1 MFNNFGDDNYGSGY
15 GGGGYGEQR
24 PAPGGEGANNLS
36 GVAKI
41 KVIGVGGAGNN
52 AVNRLIESGLKSA
65 EYIVVNTDN
74 QALAR
79 SKATNRIQIGVKLTK
94 GLGAGAD
101 PAMGKAAAEENKD
114 AIQNALKD
122 TDLLFITAGMGGGT
136 GTGAAPVIAKIARD
150 MKILTVAVV
159 TLPFTF
165 EAKKRM
171 DNAVAGVEDLRK
183 SVDSIVIIPNDK
195 IREVVPKGTSFPD
208 ALKVADEVL
217 RQGIRGIAELIV
229 NPSLINLD
237 FADIRT
243 TLKGRGLAHMGIGVA
258 KGEKRISDAVRC
270 AVCSPL
276 LNTTIEGASSVIL
289 NVVGGK
295 DLSLDEV
302 CMAADLVRGVID
314 YSANVIFG
322 ACIDENMSDEVE
334 VVIIATGFPASGQAV
349 TGAEDRSASARKA
362 SALSE
367 KIDRVYNSGVNTLS
381 AGGAPQTQAPA
392 QSYGYAAPGRGEYS
406 APSRAYPQ
414 PDYGQ
419 AARPAGYP
427 QTQQPQPQQQAYDPN
442 GYAQPSPARPAQ
454 PYAPSPDWNG
464 QSAQGVQP
472 APYANYPG
480 YGVPPQGNGYAPG
493 GYAPTGAF
501 EPDDPIPDR
510 NAAQEPDRKHRPKF
524 VDYFIKKN
532 SDNK

>member
-1 MFNNFGDDNYGSGY
+1 MMDNYENNVFNGY
-15 GGGGYGEQR
+15 NSPMQNLG
-24 PAPGGEGANNLS
+24 NNLS

-52 AVNRLIESGLKSA
+52 AVDRLIESGLKSA

-79 SKATNRIQIGVKLTK
+79 SKANNRIQIGVKLTK

-101 PAMGKAAAEENKD
+101 PAVGKAAAEENKE
-114 AIQNALKD
+114 AIQEALKD

-136 GTGAAPVIAKIARD
+136 GTGAAPVIAKIAKD

-171 DNAVAGVEDLRK
+171 DNALMGIEELHK
-183 SVDSIVIIPNDK
+183 SVDSIITIPNDK
-195 IREVVPKGTSFPD
+195 IRQVVPKGTSFSD
-208 ALKVADEVL
+208 SLKVADEVL

-229 NPSLINLD
+229 KPSLINLD
-237 FADIRT
+237 FADVKT
-243 TLKGRGLAHMGIGVA
+243 TLKDRGLAHMGIGVA

-289 NVVGGK
+289 NIIGGK

-302 CMAADLVRGVID
+302 VVAADLVKGIID

-322 ACIDENMSDEVE
+322 ACIDENMADEVE
-334 VVIIATGFPASGQAV
+334 VVIIATGFNDQ
-349 TGAEDRSASARKA
+349 
-362 SALSE
+362 L
-367 KIDRVYNSGVNTLS
+367 
-381 AGGAPQTQAPA
+381 GGI
-392 QSYGYAAPGRGEYS
+392 
-406 APSRAYPQ
+406 
-414 PDYGQ
+414 
-419 AARPAGYP
+419 
-427 QTQQPQPQQQAYDPN
+427 
-442 GYAQPSPARPAQ
+442 
-454 PYAPSPDWNG
+454 
-464 QSAQGVQP
+464 SAQGQDSVIHRASMLSQKIDFAYNDRTAMGVQT
-472 APYANYPG
+472 NTSTQ
-480 YGVPPQGNGYAPG
+480 YGEVAQPMQPIQNNFG
-493 GYAPTGAF
+493 GMPILQSEQPMPMQPIAPTQNATF
-501 EPDDPIPDR
+501 EPDDPIPDDTQ
-510 NAAQEPDRKHRPKF
+510 NDADRKHRPRF
-524 VDYFIKKN
+524 VDYFIKRN

>member
-1 MFNNFGDDNYGSGY
+1 MFNNYGDNDNFGAGYGMNNYGETPVAAT
-15 GGGGYGEQR
+15 GEV
-24 PAPGGEGANNLS
+24 GSNNLS

-79 SKATNRIQIGVKLTK
+79 SKASNRIQIGVKLTK
-94 GLGAGAD
+94 GLGAGAE
-101 PAMGKAAAEENKD
+101 PSVGKAAAEENKD
-114 AIQNALKD
+114 IIQNALKD

-136 GTGAAPVIAKIARD
+136 GTGAAPVIAKIAKD

-171 DNAVAGVEDLRK
+171 DNAVGGVEELRK
-183 SVDSIVIIPNDK
+183 SVDSIIIIPNDK
-195 IREVVPKGTSFPD
+195 IREVVPKGTPFPE

-237 FADIRT
+237 FADVKT
-243 TLKGRGLAHMGIGVA
+243 TLKARGLAHMGIGVA

-302 CMAADLVRGVID
+302 WMAADLVKGVID
-314 YSANVIFG
+314 FSANVIFG

-334 VVIIATGFPASGQAV
+334 VVIIATGFPAGGQAV
-349 TGAEDRSASARKA
+349 TGTEDRTATARKV
-362 SALSE
+362 SSLSE
-367 KIDRVYNSGVNTLS
+367 KIDRAYNNGMGGANMATSGMQAQTPPAQTFGYNSS
-381 AGGAPQTQAPA
+381 AVPNQNASSYGSSMPQKGYGAPAVYPQNGYTQNTAAYNPQQPVAPA
-392 QSYGYAAPGRGEYS
+392 
-406 APSRAYPQ
+406 PQ
-414 PDYGQ
+414 YTNPV
-419 AARPAGYP
+419 
-427 QTQQPQPQQQAYDPN
+427 
-442 GYAQPSPARPAQ
+442 
-454 PYAPSPDWNG
+454 PYAE
-464 QSAQGVQP
+464 
-472 APYANYPG
+472 YPG
-480 YGVPPQGNGYAPG
+480 YRQQAPVDPNAAYRTPVYG
-493 GYAPTGAF
+493 DPSQVAQPMPNPNRSF
-501 EPDDPIPDR
+501 EPDDPIPDYTQG
-510 NAAQEPDRKHRPKF
+510 NGAQDADRKHRPKF

-532 SDNK
+532 SEK

>member
-1 MFNNFGDDNYGSGY
+1 MNTFYGDNQNNYDNDYAY
-15 GGGGYGEQR
+15 NT
-24 PAPGGEGANNLS
+24 PASETAVNNLS

-52 AVNRLIESGLKSA
+52 AVDRLIESGLKSA

-101 PAMGKAAAEENKD
+101 PNVGKAAAEENKE
-114 AIQNALKD
+114 AIQEALKD

-136 GTGAAPVIAKIARD
+136 GTGAAPVIAKIAKE

-165 EAKKRM
+165 EAKRRM
-171 DNAVAGVEDLRK
+171 DNAVAGIEELRK
-183 SVDSIVIIPNDK
+183 SVDSIITIPNDK
-195 IREVVPKGTSFPD
+195 IRQVVPKGTSFSD
-208 ALKVADEVL
+208 SLKVADEVL

-229 NPSLINLD
+229 KPSLINLD
-237 FADIRT
+237 FADVKT

-289 NVVGGK
+289 NIIGGK

-302 CMAADLVRGVID
+302 VMAADLVKGVID

-334 VVIIATGFPASGQAV
+334 VVIIATGFNNQQNGIS
-349 TGAEDRSASARKA
+349 AEAQE
-362 SALSE
+362 SALRQATLLSR
-367 KIDRVYNSGVNTLS
+367 KID
-381 AGGAPQTQAPA
+381 GAAFPA
-392 QSYGYAAPGRGEYS
+392 QEEPYY
-406 APSRAYPQ
+406 
-414 PDYGQ
+414 
-419 AARPAGYP
+419 
-427 QTQQPQPQQQAYDPN
+427 N
-442 GYAQPSPARPAQ
+442 AQPVPPQ
-454 PYAPSPDWNG
+454 PYAPQPIPPYGAPVYAPVQG
-464 QSAQGVQP
+464 QMGYAPYPAPVQP
-472 APYANYPG
+472 APQ
-480 YGVPPQGNGYAPG
+480 PQPVGP
-493 GYAPTGAF
+493 F
-501 EPDDPIPDR
+501 EPDDPIP
-510 NAAQEPDRKHRPKF
+510 EPVAPAEAESVDRKRRPKF
-524 VDYFIKKN
+524 VDFFMKKN
-532 SDNK
+532 SDDK

>member
-1 MFNNFGDDNYGSGY
+1 MNDFYEENTNYGYSATQA
-15 GGGGYGEQR
+15 ET
-24 PAPGGEGANNLS
+24 ATETAVNNLS

-52 AVNRLIESGLKSA
+52 AVDRLIESGLQSA

-79 SKATNRIQIGVKLTK
+79 SKSANRIQIGVKLTK

-101 PAMGKAAAEENKD
+101 PSVGRAAAEENKE
-114 AIQNALKD
+114 AIQEALKD

-136 GTGAAPVIAKIARD
+136 GTGAAPVIAKIAKE

-159 TLPFTF
+159 TLPFNF
-165 EAKKRM
+165 EAKRRM
-171 DNAVAGVEDLRK
+171 DNAVAGVEELRK
-183 SVDSIVIIPNDK
+183 SVDSIITIPNDK
-195 IREVVPKGTSFPD
+195 IRQVVPKGTSFSD
-208 ALKVADEVL
+208 SLKVADEVL

-229 NPSLINLD
+229 KPSLINLD
-237 FADIRT
+237 FADVKT

-289 NVVGGK
+289 NIIGGK

-302 CMAADLVRGVID
+302 VMAADLVRGVID

-334 VVIIATGFPASGQAV
+334 VVIIATGFNNQQNGISSEAQ
-349 TGAEDRSASARKA
+349 E
-362 SALSE
+362 SALRQASMLSQ
-367 KIDRVYNSGVNTLS
+367 KIDYATV
-381 AGGAPQTQAPA
+381 GGTTP
-392 QSYGYAAPGRGEYS
+392 
-406 APSRAYPQ
+406 
-414 PDYGQ
+414 
-419 AARPAGYP
+419 
-427 QTQQPQPQQQAYDPN
+427 
-442 GYAQPSPARPAQ
+442 YAQPAAPVYSQPVYAQPVPAQ
-454 PYAPSPDWNG
+454 PVQAAPVN
-464 QSAQGVQP
+464 
-472 APYANYPG
+472 
-480 YGVPPQGNGYAPG
+480 
-493 GYAPTGAF
+493 AF
-501 EPDDPIPDR
+501 EPDDPIPDATPQTED
-510 NAAQEPDRKHRPKF
+510 AAVDRKHRPRF
-524 VDYFIKKN
+524 VDYFMKKN